1 MSVKVVKNPLWKNV
15 ATAAALVGF
24 VGGVYVYTY
33 SKMKTVRSST
43 ALDPDAP
50 ERHLSSNPSAPVGSL
65 MLNCAERDCG
75 CGQGAGRVSREPQAD

>member
-1 MSVKVVKNPLWKNV
+1 MGVKVVKNPLLKNV

-43 ALDPDAP
+43 AL
-50 ERHLSSNPSAPVGSL
+50 RLRRSRRAPVLNFLSCRGLINAQPCRTRLWMWPRSWKSTAKAGS
-65 MLNCAERDCG
+65 
-75 CGQGAGRVSREPQAD
+75 